1 MFLQL
6 GTLDDDALLA
16 ECMDPAGDAAL
27 VCEVTAD
34 PGSCP
39 PNEGAVEHESILREC
54 YPGS

>member
-6 GTLDDDALLA
+6 GPLDDGALLA
-16 ECMDPAGDAAL
+16 ECLDPAGDAAL
-27 VCEVTAD
+27 VSEVTAD